1 MLLAVNSPWFDW
13 GLLGFVVLCAAIFV
27 GRAFTRPG
35 AAAGPSEEESDHAES
50 MAARR
55 TAALEVRIYD
65 FSREIEAKLEKR
77 AVELDAL
84 VAAADREIVRLTDLL
99 KKTSAGK
106 GSRVPDLVRHA
117 DAASG
122 VSGTQEQMILHLHGA
137 GFSIAEISHMV
148 GRPPEAVNSVL
159 KAA

>member
-1 MLLAVNSPWFDW
+1 MLLAANSPWFDW
-13 GLLGFVVLCAAIFV
+13 GLLGFVVICAAVFM
-27 GRAFTRPG
+27 GRAFTRSTAS
-35 AAAGPSEEESDHAES
+35 AAPSEEESEHAES

-55 TAALEVRIYD
+55 VANLEVRIYD

-77 AVELDAL
+77 AVELDVL

-99 KKTSAGK
+99 KKSSGGK
-106 GSRVPDLVRHA
+106 ESRVPDVIRHV
-117 DAASG
+117 DSSSG

>member
-1 MLLAVNSPWFDW
+1 MLLAVNSPWFEW
-13 GLLGFVVLCAAIFV
+13 GLFGILVISAALFV

-35 AAAGPSEEESDHAES
+35 AAAAPSEEDSEHAES

-55 TAALEVRIYD
+55 VAALEVRIYD

-84 VAAADREIVRLTDLL
+84 VAASDREIVRLTDLL
-99 KKTSAGK
+99 KKSSTGK
-106 GSRVPDLVRHA
+106 ESRVPDLVRHV
-117 DAASG
+117 DSASG

-137 GFSIAEISHMV
+137 GYSIAEISHMV

>member
-1 MLLAVNSPWFDW
+1 MLLAVNSPWFEW
-13 GLLGFVVLCAAIFV
+13 GLFGILVISAALFV

-35 AAAGPSEEESDHAES
+35 AATAPSEEDSEHAES

-55 TAALEVRIYD
+55 VAALEVRIYD

-84 VAAADREIVRLTDLL
+84 VAASDREIVRLTDLL
-99 KKTSAGK
+99 KKSSTGK
-106 GSRVPDLVRHA
+106 ESRVPDLVRHV
-117 DAASG
+117 DSASS

-137 GFSIAEISHMV
+137 GYSIAEISHMV